1 MEANVNKI
9 PSLIIILLL
18 TTNIASAGLF
28 DDLLSSLKNKPAIST
43 PESDFKALYSEVLS
57 INTNTNIGL
66 INDYMRAYSV
76 NIVKIH
82 VTDYNKNFYVI
93 RSAGTT
99 LETPTNFDKE
109 ISLSSSQVRQIIG
122 FLSDEN
128 ISWWEQFH
136 MWSMRII

>member
-1 MEANVNKI
+1 MNKI